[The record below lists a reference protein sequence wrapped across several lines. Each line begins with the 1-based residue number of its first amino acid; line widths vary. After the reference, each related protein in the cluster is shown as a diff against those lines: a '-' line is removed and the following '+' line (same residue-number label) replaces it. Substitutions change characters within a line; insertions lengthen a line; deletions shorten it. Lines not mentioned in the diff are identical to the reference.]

1 MSSPLRPSAIAAKT
15 LQTPDRITGKVYQK
29 NKKSIRIDD
38 IDKDDD
44 DLMMTDE
51 PYLDN
56 GDKEVDEQINIG
68 MSNIDESFVDSAS
81 TPPVKNQSMVSEKR
95 ISNNGVT

>member
-1 MSSPLRPSAIAAKT
+1 
-15 LQTPDRITGKVYQK
+15 
-29 NKKSIRIDD
+29 
-38 IDKDDD
+38 
-44 DLMMTDE
+44 MMTDE